1 MSGGAR
7 PGPGP
12 PRVSLGTILREWGR
26 IGCIGFGGP
35 PTHIRLLRDLCVE
48 RRQWIDAQ
56 EFEDAIAACNLLP
69 GPASTQ
75 LAIFCA
81 WRLRGRPGALVGG
94 AAFIVP
100 GLIVIL
106 ALAALFLST
115 SPPLWVL
122 GAGAGAGAAV
132 PAVAIHAG
140 AGLTGASWQRRRN
153 VARWLCYLLAG
164 AASAATLGPWLV
176 LVLLGCGLIEL
187 TIQLAAGRRDGTRPQ
202 GMTAVPVLAAG
213 AIGSGV
219 LLSVAWVAFKV
230 GALSYG
236 GGFVIIPLM
245 QSDAVSHYH
254 WMTGA
259 QFLNAVALGQI
270 TPGPVVQTVAVVG
283 YAAAGLVGGILASL
297 VAFSPSFA
305 FILFG
310 AHRFDQMRGDHRIR
324 AFLDGAGP
332 AAIGAI
338 YGSAIPLT
346 RALTHHWQYAVLA
359 GALILLLLLRRGVVL
374 TLLCAGAAGVII
386 ALTVSTALQ

>member
-1 MSGGAR
+1 
-7 PGPGP
+7 
-12 PRVSLGTILREWGR
+12 
-26 IGCIGFGGP
+26 
-35 PTHIRLLRDLCVE
+35 
-48 RRQWIDAQ
+48 
-56 EFEDAIAACNLLP
+56 
-69 GPASTQ
+69 
-75 LAIFCA
+75 
-81 WRLRGRPGALVGG
+81 
-94 AAFIVP
+94 
-100 GLIVIL
+100 L
-106 ALAALFLST
+106 ALAVLFLST

-140 AGLTGASWQRRRN
+140 AGLTGASWQRRRQM
-153 VARWLCYLLAG
+153 VRWLCYLLAG

-176 LVLLGCGLIEL
+176 LVLLGCGLVEL
-187 TIQLAAGRRDGTRPQ
+187 TVQLTARRRHDAKLPGVAVAA
-202 GMTAVPVLAAG
+202 VLGAG

-283 YAAAGLVGGILASL
+283 YAAAGLTGGILASV

-310 AHRFDQMRGDHRIR
+310 AHRFDQIRGDHRAR

-346 RALTHHWQYAVLA
+346 RALSHPWQYAVLA
-359 GALILLLLLRRGVVL
+359 GALILLLLLRRGVAL
-374 TLLCAGAAGVII
+374 TLLSAGAVGVVI
-386 ALTVSTALQ
+386 ALTVSTALH